1 MLCIILN
8 YHIIT
13 LMQGIIMNST
23 FRSVLINIFLGIFL
37 VLLPTIFI
45 KVFYY
50 ELFNNDY
57 FYAGLLG
64 YSVIVGLIL
73 SSINS

>member
-1 MLCIILN
+1 MK
-8 YHIIT
+8 
-13 LMQGIIMNST
+13 
-23 FRSVLINIFLGIFL
+23 SVFINITLGIFL
-37 VLLPTIFI
+37 VLIPTIVI
-45 KVFYY
+45 KFFFND
-50 ELFNNDY
+50 LFNNDY

>member
-1 MLCIILN
+1 MLSIILN
-8 YHIIT
+8 YHIIK
-13 LMQGIIMNST
+13 LMQGVIMRAVFTNII
-23 FRSVLINIFLGIFL
+23 LGVFL
-37 VLLPTIFI
+37 VLIPTIVI
-45 KVFYY
+45 KFFFND
-50 ELFNNDY
+50 LFNNDY

>member
-1 MLCIILN
+1 
-8 YHIIT
+8 
-13 LMQGIIMNST
+13 MQGVIMK
-23 FRSVLINIFLGIFL
+23 SVFINIILGIFL
-37 VLLPTIFI
+37 VLIPTIVI
-45 KVFYY
+45 KFFFND
-50 ELFNNDY
+50 LFNNDY